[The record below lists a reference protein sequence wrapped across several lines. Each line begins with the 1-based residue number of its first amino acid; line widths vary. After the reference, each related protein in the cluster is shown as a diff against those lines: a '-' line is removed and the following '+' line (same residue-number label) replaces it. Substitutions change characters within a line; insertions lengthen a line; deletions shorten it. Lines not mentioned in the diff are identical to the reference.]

1 MSNTSFVISNDKI
14 SENTDLQRLVIL
26 RIDQWKQEIT
36 LQVKKIN
43 F

>member
-1 MSNTSFVISNDKI
+1 MSNTSFDISNDKI
-14 SENTDLQRLVIL
+14 SENTDLQRLAIL